1 MKKIELT
8 PPLLGFA
15 VGTRALLGAGIG
27 LLASKKLR
35 PLARRRLGATL
46 LAVGAL
52 TTIPILLLVRKS
64 VSDVPEPLPSS

>member
-27 LLASKKLR
+27 LLASRKLR
-35 PLARRRLGATL
+35 PAARRRLGAAL

-52 TTIPILLLVRKS
+52 TTIPIIFLVMKN
-64 VSDVPEPLPSS
+64 VSDVPESLPAL